1 MSKKREFRVNVG
13 TSSILLIFI
22 ILCLVAFATLSIVSA
37 SADYKL
43 SRKVADRTA
52 NYYEAANQAERYIA
66 SIDKT
71 LQNVYSVAE
80 DEEAYFATVGRT
92 KSYLIPI
99 SDLQSLSVK
108 LELLYPTTAEDTF
121 YRIISWQVITTGE
134 LEYENTYNL
143 ITIEE

>member
-1 MSKKREFRVNVG
+1 MSKQREFRVNVG

-43 SRKVADRTA
+43 SRKVADRTG

-71 LQNVYSVAE
+71 LQNVYSQAE
-80 DEEAYFATVGRT
+80 DEEAYFATVGHS

-121 YRIISWQVITTGE
+121 YRITSWQVITTGE
-134 LEYENTYNL
+134 LEYENSYNF
-143 ITIEE
+143 ITIED

>member
-22 ILCLVAFATLSIVSA
+22 VLCLVAFATLSIVSA
-37 SADYKL
+37 NADYKL
-43 SRKVADRTA
+43 SKKVADRIEA
-52 NYYEAANQAERYIA
+52 YYSAANQAENYIA
-66 SIDKT
+66 SIDRT
-71 LQNVYSVAE
+71 LQNVYASS
-80 DEEAYFATVGRT
+80 DSEETYFSTVGHT

-108 LELLYPTTAEDTF
+108 LEILYPTTDEDTF
-121 YRIISWQVITTGE
+121 YRITSWQIITTGE
-134 LEYENTYNL
+134 LEYNNSYNL

>member
-37 SADYKL
+37 NADYKL
-43 SRKVADRTA
+43 SRKVADRTSA
-52 NYYEAANQAERYIA
+52 YYEAANQAEKYIA

-71 LQNVYSVAE
+71 LQSVYSSAE
-80 DEEAYFATVGRT
+80 SEEAYFSTVGHT

-99 SDLQSLSVK
+99 SDLQGLSIT
-108 LELLYPTTAEDTF
+108 LDILYPTEEEEPF
-121 YRIISWQVITTGE
+121 YHITSWQVITTGE
-134 LEYENTYNL
+134 LEYEQSYNF